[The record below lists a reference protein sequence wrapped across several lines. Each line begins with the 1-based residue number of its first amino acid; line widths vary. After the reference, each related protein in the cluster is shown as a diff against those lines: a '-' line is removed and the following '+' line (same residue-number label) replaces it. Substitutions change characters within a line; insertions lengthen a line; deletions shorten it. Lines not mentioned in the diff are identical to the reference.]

1 MSDMLS
7 QEEINALLGDSVA
20 TNEDGN
26 NTLKNILTDENR
38 DILGEVG
45 NISMG
50 TAATTLSALLN
61 HKVEISTPTV
71 SMVYPKELSDKYDK
85 PCVGL
90 KINYKEGLI
99 GSNLLILKQE
109 DVKIIANLMMG
120 GDGKIS
126 LEDEELTDLDLSAI
140 SEAMNQMV
148 GSSSTSLSSML
159 GYKIDID
166 TPQAFILKFDDDTFF
181 EEVSMENDSVVCNS
195 FRMEVQG
202 LIDRGYKIDID
213 TPQAFILK
221 FDDDTF
227 FEEVSMENDSVV
239 CNSFRMEV
247 QGLIDSE
254 IMQLLPIEF
263 ANSIIGKL
271 TSSEQDKKQVE
282 QTQQPSVEPVSM
294 PQQAAQPTPVVQP
307 TVQPVMQPVM
317 QQPMPS
323 QSNIMHN
330 NVNVQTAQFQ
340 SFDMNELAQQK
351 ENITIIRDVPL
362 EVTVEL
368 GRTRKPI
375 KEILEF
381 NPGTVIELDKLAGE
395 PIDILVNGK
404 FIARGEVVVIDENF
418 GVRVTDIINTE
429 ERI

>member
-7 QEEINALLGDSVA
+7 QEEINALLGDSVI
-20 TNEDGN
+20 NDEDN
-26 NTLKNILTDENR
+26 NTNIDEILTDEKK

-71 SMVYPKELSDKYDK
+71 SIVYPSELSGKYDK

-99 GSNLLILKQE
+99 GSNLLVLKQE

-120 GDGKIS
+120 GDGNVS
-126 LEDEELTDLDLSAI
+126 GDEELTELDLSAI

-181 EEVSMENDSVVCNS
+181 KDLTSKDEYLVCNS
-195 FRMEVQG
+195 FRM
-202 LIDRGYKIDID
+202 
-213 TPQAFILK
+213 
-221 FDDDTF
+221 
-227 FEEVSMENDSVV
+227 VV
-239 CNSFRMEV
+239 HE
-247 QGLIDSE
+247 LIDSE
-254 IMQLLPIEF
+254 IMQLLPVDFSE
-263 ANSIIGKL
+263 SIIEKL
-271 TSSEQDKKQVE
+271 TSSKEAKTDVE
-282 QTQQPSVEPVSM
+282 PTPQPVPEPSPAPQPSV
-294 PQQAAQPTPVVQP
+294 QQP
-307 TVQPVMQPVM
+307 TVSSHSQPII
-317 QQPMPS
+317 QQPTMS
-323 QSNIMHN
+323 QTSNIMHN

-418 GVRVTDIINTE
+418 GVRVTDIISSE

>member
-7 QEEINALLGDSVA
+7 QEEINALLGDSVVN
-20 TNEDGN
+20 NEDN
-26 NTLKNILTDENR
+26 NKNIESEILTDEKK
-38 DILGEVG
+38 DILGEIG

-50 TAATTLSALLN
+50 TSATTLSALLN

-71 SMVYPKELSDKYDK
+71 SMVYLSGLSGKYDK

-90 KINYKEGLI
+90 KINYKEGLV
-99 GSNLLILKQE
+99 GSNLLVLKQE

-120 GDGKIS
+120 GDGNIQT
-126 LEDEELTDLDLSAI
+126 DEELTELDLSAI

-148 GSSSTSLSSML
+148 GSASTSLSSML

-166 TPQAFILKFDDDTFF
+166 TPEAFILRFDDDTFF
-181 EEVSMENDSVVCNS
+181 KDLTSTDEYLVCNS
-195 FRMEVQG
+195 FRM
-202 LIDRGYKIDID
+202 
-213 TPQAFILK
+213 
-221 FDDDTF
+221 
-227 FEEVSMENDSVV
+227 VV
-239 CNSFRMEV
+239 D
-247 QGLIDSE
+247 GLIDSE
-254 IMQLLPIEF
+254 IMQLLPVTFSE
-263 ANSIIGKL
+263 SIIQKL
-271 TSSEQDKKQVE
+271 TSSRDNKTDVAPTSQSVSEPSPAPQSTVQ
-282 QTQQPSVEPVSM
+282 QSTIQQPTISQPVSQYVM
-294 PQQAAQPTPVVQP
+294 E
-307 TVQPVMQPVM
+307 QPVT
-317 QQPMPS
+317 S
-323 QSNIMHN
+323 QTSNVIHN

-418 GVRVTDIINTE
+418 GVRVTDIISSE

>member
-7 QEEINALLGDSVA
+7 QEEINALLGDSV
-20 TNEDGN
+20 TNDEDN
-26 NTLKNILTDENR
+26 NTNIDEILTDDKK

-50 TAATTLSALLN
+50 TSATTLSALLN

-71 SMVYPKELSDKYDK
+71 SMVYLSKLSGKYNK

-99 GSNLLILKQE
+99 GSNLLVLKQE

-120 GDGKIS
+120 GDGNIQG
-126 LEDEELTDLDLSAI
+126 DEELTELDLSAI

-166 TPQAFILKFDDDTFF
+166 TPEAFILKFDDDTFF
-181 EEVSMENDSVVCNS
+181 KDLASKDEYLVCNS
-195 FRMEVQG
+195 FRMV
-202 LIDRGYKIDID
+202 
-213 TPQAFILK
+213 
-221 FDDDTF
+221 
-227 FEEVSMENDSVV
+227 VND
-239 CNSFRMEV
+239 
-247 QGLIDSE
+247 LIDSE
-254 IMQLLPIEF
+254 IMQLLPVDF
-263 ANSIIGKL
+263 AESIIEKL
-271 TSSEQDKKQVE
+271 TSSKEIKTD
-282 QTQQPSVEPVSM
+282 VEPTPQPVSE
-294 PQQAAQPTPVVQP
+294 PSPAPQP
-307 TVQPVMQPVM
+307 TVQQPTVSTYSQPII
-317 QQPMPS
+317 QQPTMS
-323 QSNIMHN
+323 QTSNIMHN

-418 GVRVTDIINTE
+418 GVRVTDIISSE

>member
-7 QEEINALLGDSVA
+7 QEEINALLGGSVSNEEE
-20 TNEDGN
+20 TNNSGGTLADGV
-26 NTLKNILTDENR
+26 LTDKNR

-50 TAATTLSALLN
+50 TAATTLYALLN

-71 SMVYPKELSDKYDK
+71 SMVNPKEMLDKYDK

-99 GSNLLILKQE
+99 GTNLLMLKQE
-109 DVKIIANLMMG
+109 DVKIISNLMMG
-120 GDGKIS
+120 GDGKIA
-126 LEDEELTDLDLSAI
+126 LGEEGLTDLDLSAI

-166 TPQAFILKFDDDTFF
+166 TPQAFILEPGEEEFF
-181 EEVSMENDSVVCNS
+181 KEFATGDEHLVCNS
-195 FRMEVQG
+195 FRMQVH
-202 LIDRGYKIDID
+202 D
-213 TPQAFILK
+213 
-221 FDDDTF
+221 
-227 FEEVSMENDSVV
+227 
-239 CNSFRMEV
+239 
-247 QGLIDSE
+247 LIDSE
-254 IMQLLPIEF
+254 IMQLLPINF
-263 ANSIIGKL
+263 AENIISKL
-271 TSSEQDKKQVE
+271 TENEKTMAEQV
-282 QTQQPSVEPVSM
+282 PEPA
-294 PQQAAQPTPVVQP
+294 PEPTP
-307 TVQPVMQPVM
+307 QPVAPPPMASAPM
-317 QQPMPS
+317 QQPI
-323 QSNIMHN
+323 QSSNVLHN

-340 SFDMNELAQQK
+340 SFDMNEFVQQK

-429 ERI
+429 DRI

>member
-7 QEEINALLGDSVA
+7 QEEINALLGDSVD
-20 TNEDGN
+20 TNDDGDP
-26 NTLKNILTDENR
+26 KKSEILTPENI

-50 TAATTLSALLN
+50 TAATTLSSLLN
-61 HKVEISTPTV
+61 NKVEISTPTV
-71 SMVYPKELSDKYDK
+71 SMLYPKELSSKYDK

-99 GSNLLILKQE
+99 GSNLLVLKQE

-120 GDGKIS
+120 GDGNVS
-126 LEDEELTDLDLSAI
+126 LENEELTELDLSAI

-159 GYKIDID
+159 GHKIDID
-166 TPQAFILKFDDDTFF
+166 TPQAFILRFDEDTFF
-181 EEVSMENDSVVCNS
+181 EELTIQDEYLVCNS
-195 FRMEVQG
+195 FRMVVQG
-202 LIDRGYKIDID
+202 
-213 TPQAFILK
+213 F
-221 FDDDTF
+221 
-227 FEEVSMENDSVV
+227 
-239 CNSFRMEV
+239 
-247 QGLIDSE
+247 IDSE

-263 ANSIIGKL
+263 SENIIEKL
-271 TSSEQDKKQVE
+271 KGSEVEISPQSQPEVTQSAPAPQVTP
-282 QTQQPSVEPVSM
+282 QPQVTQSVPA
-294 PQQAAQPTPVVQP
+294 P
-307 TVQPVMQPVM
+307 
-317 QQPMPS
+317 QPMAMSQPMQS
-323 QSNIMHN
+323 QSSNVMHN

-375 KEILEF
+375 K
-381 NPGTVIELDKLAGE
+381 
-395 PIDILVNGK
+395 
-404 FIARGEVVVIDENF
+404 
-418 GVRVTDIINTE
+418 
-429 ERI
+429 

>member
-20 TNEDGN
+20 TNEENN
-26 NTLKNILTDENR
+26 NTNANEILTDENR

-71 SMVYPKELSDKYDK
+71 SMVYPKDLSSKYDK

-120 GDGKIS
+120 GDGNVS
-126 LEDEELTDLDLSAI
+126 LDEEGLTELDLSAI

-166 TPQAFILKFDDDTFF
+166 TPQAFILKLDDDTFF
-181 EEVSMENDSVVCNS
+181 EELTMTDEHLVCNS
-195 FRMEVQG
+195 FRMVVQ
-202 LIDRGYKIDID
+202 D
-213 TPQAFILK
+213 
-221 FDDDTF
+221 
-227 FEEVSMENDSVV
+227 
-239 CNSFRMEV
+239 
-247 QGLIDSE
+247 LIDSE
-254 IMQLLPIEF
+254 IMQLLPVEF
-263 ANSIIGKL
+263 AESIIQKL
-271 TSSEQDKKQVE
+271 TSSEEVE
-282 QTQQPSVEPVSM
+282 QPAAEPQPAP
-294 PQQAAQPTPVVQP
+294 QPTPQPQPQVAPQPVQQAQP
-307 TVQPVMQPVM
+307 MAQPVMT
-317 QQPMPS
+317 QPMQT
-323 QSNIMHN
+323 QSSNVMHN

-418 GVRVTDIINTE
+418 GVRVTDIISTE
-429 ERI
+429 DRI

>member
-7 QEEINALLGDSVA
+7 QEEINALLGDSI
-20 TNEDGN
+20 
-26 NTLKNILTDENR
+26 NTPEESSSSLTPEEK

-50 TAATTLSALLN
+50 TAATTLSSLLN
-61 HKVEISTPTV
+61 HKVDISTPTV
-71 SMVYPKELSDKYDK
+71 SLISSQELSEKYQR

-90 KINYKEGLI
+90 KINYKEGLV
-99 GSNLLILKQE
+99 GSNLLVLKQE

-120 GDGKIS
+120 GDGNVS
-126 LEDEELTDLDLSAI
+126 LDEEGLTELDLSAI

-148 GSSSTSLSSML
+148 GSSATSLSSML

-166 TPQAFILKFDDDTFF
+166 TPQAFILKFEEDGFF
-181 EEVSMENDSVVCNS
+181 GDISDEKLVCNS
-195 FRMEVQG
+195 FKM
-202 LIDRGYKIDID
+202 
-213 TPQAFILK
+213 
-221 FDDDTF
+221 
-227 FEEVSMENDSVV
+227 VV
-239 CNSFRMEV
+239 DGF
-247 QGLIDSE
+247 IDSE
-254 IMQLLPIEF
+254 IMQLLPMEF
-263 ANSIIGKL
+263 ADSIIKKL
-271 TSSEQDKKQVE
+271 TISSEPTEAEASTPPPPV
-282 QTQQPSVEPVSM
+282 QQPSSV
-294 PQQAAQPTPVVQP
+294 QTTPP
-307 TVQPVMQPVM
+307 PAPS
-317 QQPMPS
+317 PMPS
-323 QSNIMHN
+323 MNNMNMATTGMGMNNMMGQSNVMHN

-340 SFDMNELAQQK
+340 NSDMNDLVQQK
-351 ENITIIRDVPL
+351 EKITIIRDVPL

-418 GVRVTDIINTE
+418 GVRVTDIINSDQ
-429 ERI
+429 RI

>member
-7 QEEINALLGDSVA
+7 QEEINALLGDSVI
-20 TNEDGN
+20 NDEDN
-26 NTLKNILTDENR
+26 NTNIDEILTDEKK

-71 SMVYPKELSDKYDK
+71 SIVYPSELSGKYDK

-99 GSNLLILKQE
+99 GSNLLVLKQE

-120 GDGKIS
+120 GDGNVS
-126 LEDEELTDLDLSAI
+126 GDEELTELDLSAI

-181 EEVSMENDSVVCNS
+181 KDLTSKDEYLVCNS
-195 FRMEVQG
+195 FRM
-202 LIDRGYKIDID
+202 
-213 TPQAFILK
+213 
-221 FDDDTF
+221 
-227 FEEVSMENDSVV
+227 VV
-239 CNSFRMEV
+239 HE
-247 QGLIDSE
+247 LIDSE
-254 IMQLLPIEF
+254 IMQLLPVDFSE
-263 ANSIIGKL
+263 SIIEKL
-271 TSSEQDKKQVE
+271 TSSKEAKTEVE
-282 QTQQPSVEPVSM
+282 PTPQPVPEPSPAPQPSV
-294 PQQAAQPTPVVQP
+294 QQP
-307 TVQPVMQPVM
+307 TVSSHSQPII
-317 QQPMPS
+317 QQPTMS
-323 QSNIMHN
+323 QTSNIMHN

-418 GVRVTDIINTE
+418 GVRVTDIISSE

>member
-7 QEEINALLGDSVA
+7 QEEINALLGNSVSNEEE
-20 TNEDGN
+20 TNSSGGTLSDGV
-26 NTLKNILTDENR
+26 LTDENR

-50 TAATTLSALLN
+50 TAATTLYALLN

-71 SMVYPKELSDKYDK
+71 SMVNPKEMLDKYDK

-99 GSNLLILKQE
+99 GTNLLMLKQE
-109 DVKIIANLMMG
+109 DVKIISNLMMG
-120 GDGKIS
+120 GDGKVN
-126 LEDEELTDLDLSAI
+126 LDEEGLTDLDLSAI

-166 TPQAFILKFDDDTFF
+166 TPQAFILEPGEEEFF
-181 EEVSMENDSVVCNS
+181 KEFATGDEHLVCNS
-195 FRMEVQG
+195 FRMQVQ
-202 LIDRGYKIDID
+202 D
-213 TPQAFILK
+213 
-221 FDDDTF
+221 
-227 FEEVSMENDSVV
+227 
-239 CNSFRMEV
+239 
-247 QGLIDSE
+247 LIDSE
-254 IMQLLPIEF
+254 IMQLLPINF
-263 ANSIIGKL
+263 AESIISKL
-271 TSSEQDKKQVE
+271 TETEKAMAEQI
-282 QTQQPSVEPVSM
+282 PEPAPEPTPPPVAQA
-294 PQQAAQPTPVVQP
+294 PQQQVAPPPMTS
-307 TVQPVMQPVM
+307 M
-317 QQPMPS
+317 QQPI
-323 QSNIMHN
+323 QSNNVLHN

-340 SFDMNELAQQK
+340 SFDMNEFVQQK

-418 GVRVTDIINTE
+418 GVRVKDIISTE

>member
-7 QEEINALLGDSVA
+7 QEEINALLGDSVD
-20 TNEDGN
+20 TNDDGDP
-26 NTLKNILTDENR
+26 KKSEILTPENI

-50 TAATTLSALLN
+50 TAATTLSSLLN
-61 HKVEISTPTV
+61 NKVEISTPTV
-71 SMVYPKELSDKYDK
+71 SMLYPKELSSKYDK

-99 GSNLLILKQE
+99 GSNLLVLKQE

-120 GDGKIS
+120 GDGNVS
-126 LEDEELTDLDLSAI
+126 LENEELTELDLSAI

-159 GYKIDID
+159 GHKIDID
-166 TPQAFILKFDDDTFF
+166 TPQAFILRFDEDTFF
-181 EEVSMENDSVVCNS
+181 EELTIQDEYLVCNS
-195 FRMEVQG
+195 FRMVVQG
-202 LIDRGYKIDID
+202 
-213 TPQAFILK
+213 F
-221 FDDDTF
+221 
-227 FEEVSMENDSVV
+227 
-239 CNSFRMEV
+239 
-247 QGLIDSE
+247 IDSE

-263 ANSIIGKL
+263 SENIIEKL
-271 TSSEQDKKQVE
+271 KGSEVEISPQSQPEVTQSAPAPQVTP
-282 QTQQPSVEPVSM
+282 QPQVTQSVPA
-294 PQQAAQPTPVVQP
+294 P
-307 TVQPVMQPVM
+307 
-317 QQPMPS
+317 QPMAMSQPMQS
-323 QSNIMHN
+323 QSSNVMHN

-404 FIARGEVVVIDENF
+404 FIAKGEVVVIDENF

-429 ERI
+429 ERV

>member
-7 QEEINALLGDSVA
+7 QEEINALLGDSLA
-20 TNEDGN
+20 TDDKSSE
-26 NTLKNILTDENR
+26 TKQEKLTAEEK

-61 HKVEISTPTV
+61 HKVDISTPTV
-71 SMVYPKELSDKYDK
+71 SLVSPLQLSQSYDR

-120 GDGKIS
+120 GDGNVS
-126 LEDEELTDLDLSAI
+126 LDEEGLTDLDLSAM

-166 TPQAFILKFDDDTFF
+166 TPQAFILQFKDETFF
-181 EEVSMENDSVVCNS
+181 ADLTNPEEDLVCNS
-195 FRMEVQG
+195 FRM
-202 LIDRGYKIDID
+202 
-213 TPQAFILK
+213 
-221 FDDDTF
+221 
-227 FEEVSMENDSVV
+227 VV
-239 CNSFRMEV
+239 E
-247 QGLIDSE
+247 GLIDSE
-254 IMQLLPIEF
+254 IMQLLPMEF
-263 ANSIIGKL
+263 AESIIQKL
-271 TSSEQDKKQVE
+271 TSAQEPEPEPAPAPSP
-282 QTQQPSVEPVSM
+282 QPS
-294 PQQAAQPTPVVQP
+294 TPP
-307 TVQPVMQPVM
+307 
-317 QQPMPS
+317 PMPS
-323 QSNIMHN
+323 QPQPQAMDMGQMNAGMMNPAMMGQPMMNAGMMNPAMMGQPMMNPQGNVMHN

-340 SFDMNELAQQK
+340 NFDMSDLVQQK

-368 GRTRKPI
+368 GRTRKAI
-375 KEILEF
+375 REILEF

-418 GVRVTDIINTE
+418 GVRVTDIINSD

>member
-7 QEEINALLGDSVA
+7 QEEINALLGDSVD
-20 TNEDGN
+20 TNDDSNPKKSE
-26 NTLKNILTDENR
+26 ILTPENI

-50 TAATTLSALLN
+50 TAATTLSSLLN
-61 HKVEISTPTV
+61 NKVEISTPTV
-71 SMVYPKELSDKYDK
+71 SMLYPKELSSKYDK

-99 GSNLLILKQE
+99 GSNLLVLKQE

-120 GDGKIS
+120 GDGNVS
-126 LEDEELTDLDLSAI
+126 LENEELTELDLSAI

-159 GYKIDID
+159 GHKIDID
-166 TPQAFILKFDDDTFF
+166 TPQAFILKFDEDTFF
-181 EEVSMENDSVVCNS
+181 EELIQDEYLVCNS
-195 FRMEVQG
+195 FRMVVQG
-202 LIDRGYKIDID
+202 
-213 TPQAFILK
+213 F
-221 FDDDTF
+221 
-227 FEEVSMENDSVV
+227 
-239 CNSFRMEV
+239 
-247 QGLIDSE
+247 IDSE

-263 ANSIIGKL
+263 SENIIEKL
-271 TSSEQDKKQVE
+271 KGSEVEISPQSQPQENKQPEPQVAPPP
-282 QTQQPSVEPVSM
+282 QVTQSQSTPPPQPIP
-294 PQQAAQPTPVVQP
+294 QPTQ
-307 TVQPVMQPVM
+307 
-317 QQPMPS
+317 S
-323 QSNIMHN
+323 QSSNVMHN

-404 FIARGEVVVIDENF
+404 FIAKGEVVVIDENF

>member
-20 TNEDGN
+20 TNEENN
-26 NTLKNILTDENR
+26 NTNANEILTDENR

-71 SMVYPKELSDKYDK
+71 SMVYPKDLSSKYDK

-120 GDGKIS
+120 GDGNVS
-126 LEDEELTDLDLSAI
+126 LDEEGLTELDLSAI

-166 TPQAFILKFDDDTFF
+166 TPQAFILKLDDDTFF
-181 EEVSMENDSVVCNS
+181 EELTMTDEHLVCNS
-195 FRMEVQG
+195 FRMVVQ
-202 LIDRGYKIDID
+202 D
-213 TPQAFILK
+213 
-221 FDDDTF
+221 
-227 FEEVSMENDSVV
+227 
-239 CNSFRMEV
+239 
-247 QGLIDSE
+247 LIDSE
-254 IMQLLPIEF
+254 IMQLLPVEF
-263 ANSIIGKL
+263 AESIIQKL
-271 TSSEQDKKQVE
+271 TSSEEVE
-282 QTQQPSVEPVSM
+282 QPAAEPQPAP
-294 PQQAAQPTPVVQP
+294 QPTPQPQPHVAPQPVQQAQP
-307 TVQPVMQPVM
+307 MAQPVMT
-317 QQPMPS
+317 QPMQT
-323 QSNIMHN
+323 QSSNVMHN

-418 GVRVTDIINTE
+418 GVRVTDIISTE
-429 ERI
+429 DRI

>member
-7 QEEINALLGDSVA
+7 QEEINALLGDSVVN
-20 TNEDGN
+20 NEDN
-26 NTLKNILTDENR
+26 NKNIESEILTDEKK
-38 DILGEVG
+38 DILGEIG

-50 TAATTLSALLN
+50 TSATTLSALLN

-71 SMVYPKELSDKYDK
+71 SMVYLSGLSGKYDK

-90 KINYKEGLI
+90 KINYKEGLV
-99 GSNLLILKQE
+99 GSNLLVLKQE

-120 GDGKIS
+120 GDGNIQA
-126 LEDEELTDLDLSAI
+126 DEELTELDLSAI

-148 GSSSTSLSSML
+148 GSASTSLSSML

-166 TPQAFILKFDDDTFF
+166 TPEAFILRFDDDTFF
-181 EEVSMENDSVVCNS
+181 KDLTSTDEYLVCNS
-195 FRMEVQG
+195 FRM
-202 LIDRGYKIDID
+202 
-213 TPQAFILK
+213 
-221 FDDDTF
+221 
-227 FEEVSMENDSVV
+227 VV
-239 CNSFRMEV
+239 D
-247 QGLIDSE
+247 GLIDSE
-254 IMQLLPIEF
+254 IMQLLPVNFSE
-263 ANSIIGKL
+263 SIIQKL
-271 TSSEQDKKQVE
+271 TSSRDNKTDVAPTSQSVSEPSPAPQS
-282 QTQQPSVEPVSM
+282 TIQQPTISQPVSQYVM
-294 PQQAAQPTPVVQP
+294 E
-307 TVQPVMQPVM
+307 QPVT
-317 QQPMPS
+317 S
-323 QSNIMHN
+323 QTSNVIHN

-418 GVRVTDIINTE
+418 GVRVTDIISSE

>member
-7 QEEINALLGDSVA
+7 QEEINALLGDSVD
-20 TNEDGN
+20 TNDDSNSKKSE
-26 NTLKNILTDENR
+26 ILTPENI

-50 TAATTLSALLN
+50 TAATTLSSLLN
-61 HKVEISTPTV
+61 NKVEISTPTV
-71 SMVYPKELSDKYDK
+71 SMLYPKELSSKYDK

-90 KINYKEGLI
+90 KINYKEGLV
-99 GSNLLILKQE
+99 GSNLLVLKQE

-120 GDGKIS
+120 GDGNVS
-126 LEDEELTDLDLSAI
+126 LENEELTELDLSAM

-148 GSSSTSLSSML
+148 GSSSTSLSFML
-159 GYKIDID
+159 GHKIDID
-166 TPQAFILKFDDDTFF
+166 TPQAFILKFDEDTFF
-181 EEVSMENDSVVCNS
+181 EELTNQDEYLVCNS
-195 FRMEVQG
+195 FRMVVQG
-202 LIDRGYKIDID
+202 
-213 TPQAFILK
+213 F
-221 FDDDTF
+221 
-227 FEEVSMENDSVV
+227 
-239 CNSFRMEV
+239 
-247 QGLIDSE
+247 IDSE

-263 ANSIIGKL
+263 SENIIEKL
-271 TSSEQDKKQVE
+271 KGSEVE
-282 QTQQPSVEPVSM
+282 IPTQSQTQETKQPEPQVTPPPQVTQSQNTQPPQVS
-294 PQQAAQPTPVVQP
+294 
-307 TVQPVMQPVM
+307 M
-317 QQPMPS
+317 QQPMQS
-323 QSNIMHN
+323 QSSNVMHN

-404 FIARGEVVVIDENF
+404 FIAKGEVVVIDENF

>member
-7 QEEINALLGDSVA
+7 QEEINALLGDSVD
-20 TNEDGN
+20 TNDDGDP
-26 NTLKNILTDENR
+26 KKSEILTPENI

-50 TAATTLSALLN
+50 TAATTLSSLLN
-61 HKVEISTPTV
+61 NKVEISTPTV
-71 SMVYPKELSDKYDK
+71 SMLYPKELSSKYDK

-90 KINYKEGLI
+90 KIDYKEGLI
-99 GSNLLILKQE
+99 GSNLLVLKQE

-120 GDGKIS
+120 GDGNVS
-126 LEDEELTDLDLSAI
+126 LENEELTELDLSAI

-159 GYKIDID
+159 GHKIDID
-166 TPQAFILKFDDDTFF
+166 TPQAFILRFDEDTFF
-181 EEVSMENDSVVCNS
+181 EELTIQDEYLVCNS
-195 FRMEVQG
+195 FRMVVQG
-202 LIDRGYKIDID
+202 
-213 TPQAFILK
+213 F
-221 FDDDTF
+221 
-227 FEEVSMENDSVV
+227 
-239 CNSFRMEV
+239 
-247 QGLIDSE
+247 IDSE

-263 ANSIIGKL
+263 SENIIEKL
-271 TSSEQDKKQVE
+271 KGSEVEISPQSQPEVTQSAPAPQVTP
-282 QTQQPSVEPVSM
+282 QPQVTQSVPA
-294 PQQAAQPTPVVQP
+294 P
-307 TVQPVMQPVM
+307 
-317 QQPMPS
+317 QPMAMSQPMQS
-323 QSNIMHN
+323 QSSNVMHN

-404 FIARGEVVVIDENF
+404 FIAKGEVVVIDENF

>member
-20 TNEDGN
+20 TNEGN
-26 NTLKNILTDENR
+26 NSSLGEILTDANR

-71 SMVYPKELSDKYDK
+71 SMVNPKELSSKYDK

-90 KINYKEGLI
+90 KINYKVGLI

-120 GDGKIS
+120 GDGKVS
-126 LEDEELTDLDLSAI
+126 LDDEGLTDLDLSAI

-166 TPQAFILKFDDDTFF
+166 TPQAFILTFDDDTFF
-181 EEVSMENDSVVCNS
+181 EEISFLDESLVCNS
-195 FRMEVQG
+195 FRMVVQ
-202 LIDRGYKIDID
+202 D
-213 TPQAFILK
+213 
-221 FDDDTF
+221 
-227 FEEVSMENDSVV
+227 
-239 CNSFRMEV
+239 
-247 QGLIDSE
+247 LIDSE
-254 IMQLLPIEF
+254 IMQLLPIPF
-263 ANSIIGKL
+263 AESIIEKL
-271 TSSEQDKKQVE
+271 TVNEAQQLEQK
-282 QTQQPSVEPVSM
+282 EPVPQPAPAPVQQSVKQAPQPAPQPAPQMVM
-294 PQQAAQPTPVVQP
+294 PQTTQ
-307 TVQPVMQPVM
+307 
-317 QQPMPS
+317 S
-323 QSNIMHN
+323 SNIIHD
-330 NVNVQTAQFQ
+330 NVNVQPAQFQ

-381 NPGTVIELDKLAGE
+381 NPGTIIELDKLAGE

-404 FIARGEVVVIDENF
+404 FIAKGEVVVIDENF
-418 GVRVTDIINTE
+418 GVRVTDIISTE

>member
-7 QEEINALLGDSVA
+7 QEEINALLGDSA
-20 TNEDGN
+20 NE
-26 NTLKNILTDENR
+26 ILTDENR

-71 SMVYPKELSDKYDK
+71 SMVYPKDLSSKYDK

-120 GDGKIS
+120 GDGNVS
-126 LEDEELTDLDLSAI
+126 LDEEGLTELDLSAI

-166 TPQAFILKFDDDTFF
+166 TPQAFILKLDDDTFF
-181 EEVSMENDSVVCNS
+181 EELTMTDEHLVCNS
-195 FRMEVQG
+195 FRMVVQ
-202 LIDRGYKIDID
+202 D
-213 TPQAFILK
+213 
-221 FDDDTF
+221 
-227 FEEVSMENDSVV
+227 
-239 CNSFRMEV
+239 
-247 QGLIDSE
+247 LIDSE
-254 IMQLLPIEF
+254 IMQLLPVEF
-263 ANSIIGKL
+263 AESIIQKL
-271 TSSEQDKKQVE
+271 TSSEEVE
-282 QTQQPSVEPVSM
+282 QPAAEPQPAP
-294 PQQAAQPTPVVQP
+294 QPTPQPQPHVAPQPVQQAQP
-307 TVQPVMQPVM
+307 MAQPVMT
-317 QQPMPS
+317 QPMQT
-323 QSNIMHN
+323 QSSNVMHN

-418 GVRVTDIINTE
+418 GVRVTDIISTE
-429 ERI
+429 DRI

>member
-7 QEEINALLGDSVA
+7 QEEINALLGDSVVN
-20 TNEDGN
+20 NEDN
-26 NTLKNILTDENR
+26 NKNIESEILTDEKK
-38 DILGEVG
+38 DILGEIG

-50 TAATTLSALLN
+50 TSATTLSALLN

-71 SMVYPKELSDKYDK
+71 SMVYLSGLSGKYDK

-90 KINYKEGLI
+90 KINYKEGLV
-99 GSNLLILKQE
+99 GSNLLVLKQE

-120 GDGKIS
+120 GDGNIQA
-126 LEDEELTDLDLSAI
+126 DEELTELDLSAI

-148 GSSSTSLSSML
+148 GSASTSLSSML

-166 TPQAFILKFDDDTFF
+166 TPEAFILRFDDDTFF
-181 EEVSMENDSVVCNS
+181 KDLTSTDEYLVCNS
-195 FRMEVQG
+195 FRM
-202 LIDRGYKIDID
+202 
-213 TPQAFILK
+213 
-221 FDDDTF
+221 
-227 FEEVSMENDSVV
+227 VV
-239 CNSFRMEV
+239 D
-247 QGLIDSE
+247 GLIDSE
-254 IMQLLPIEF
+254 IMQLLPVNFSE
-263 ANSIIGKL
+263 SIIQKL
-271 TSSEQDKKQVE
+271 TSSRDNKTDVAPTSQSVSEPSPAPQSTIQ
-282 QTQQPSVEPVSM
+282 QSTIQQPTISQPVSQYVM
-294 PQQAAQPTPVVQP
+294 E
-307 TVQPVMQPVM
+307 QPVT
-317 QQPMPS
+317 S
-323 QSNIMHN
+323 QTSNVIHN

-418 GVRVTDIINTE
+418 GVRVTDIISSE

>member
-7 QEEINALLGDSVA
+7 QEEINALLGDSVI
-20 TNEDGN
+20 NDEDN
-26 NTLKNILTDENR
+26 NTNIDEILTDEKK

-71 SMVYPKELSDKYDK
+71 SIVYPSELSGKYDK

-99 GSNLLILKQE
+99 GSNLLVLKQE

-120 GDGKIS
+120 GDGNVS
-126 LEDEELTDLDLSAI
+126 GDEELTELDLSAI

-181 EEVSMENDSVVCNS
+181 KDLTSKDEYLVCNS
-195 FRMEVQG
+195 FRM
-202 LIDRGYKIDID
+202 
-213 TPQAFILK
+213 
-221 FDDDTF
+221 
-227 FEEVSMENDSVV
+227 VV
-239 CNSFRMEV
+239 HE
-247 QGLIDSE
+247 LIDSE
-254 IMQLLPIEF
+254 IMQLLPVDFSE
-263 ANSIIGKL
+263 SIIEKL
-271 TSSEQDKKQVE
+271 TSSKEAKTDVE
-282 QTQQPSVEPVSM
+282 PTPQPVPEPSPAPQPSV
-294 PQQAAQPTPVVQP
+294 QQPTMSTMSSHSQPIIQQP
-307 TVQPVMQPVM
+307 TM
-317 QQPMPS
+317 S
-323 QSNIMHN
+323 QTSNIMHN

-418 GVRVTDIINTE
+418 GVRVTDIISSE

>member
-7 QEEINALLGDSVA
+7 QEEINALLGDSA
-20 TNEDGN
+20 SSSDEDNNASASFKNE
-26 NTLKNILTDENR
+26 ILTNKNR

-71 SMVYPKELSDKYDK
+71 SMIYPKDLSSKYDK

-120 GDGKIS
+120 GDGNVT
-126 LEDEELTDLDLSAI
+126 LDEEGLTELDLSAI

-166 TPQAFILKFDDDTFF
+166 TPQAFILKLDDDTFF
-181 EEVSMENDSVVCNS
+181 EDLTSTDEHLVCNS
-195 FRMEVQG
+195 FRMVVQ
-202 LIDRGYKIDID
+202 D
-213 TPQAFILK
+213 
-221 FDDDTF
+221 
-227 FEEVSMENDSVV
+227 
-239 CNSFRMEV
+239 
-247 QGLIDSE
+247 LIDSE

-263 ANSIIGKL
+263 AESIIQKL
-271 TSSEQDKKQVE
+271 TATEEPEPTPTPAQPAPEPTPAPQPVA
-282 QTQQPSVEPVSM
+282 QPS
-294 PQQAAQPTPVVQP
+294 PQPMAQPSQPMVQP
-307 TVQPVMQPVM
+307 MA
-317 QQPMPS
+317 QPMQS
-323 QSNIMHN
+323 QTSNIMHN

-340 SFDMNELAQQK
+340 SFDMTELAQQK

-381 NPGTVIELDKLAGE
+381 NPGTIIELDKLAGE

-418 GVRVTDIINTE
+418 GVRVTDIISTE
-429 ERI
+429 DRI

>member
-20 TNEDGN
+20 TNEN
-26 NTLKNILTDENR
+26 NNSNLENELLTEQNK
-38 DILGEVG
+38 DILGEIG

-71 SMVYPKELSDKYDK
+71 SIVYPKELSTNYDK

-90 KINYKEGLI
+90 RINYKEGII
-99 GSNLLILKQE
+99 GSNLLVLKQE

-120 GDGKIS
+120 GDGNVNVN
-126 LEDEELTDLDLSAI
+126 EELTELDLSAI

-166 TPQAFILKFDDDTFF
+166 TPQAFILRFDDDTFF
-181 EEVSMENDSVVCNS
+181 QDFTMIDEHLVCNS
-195 FRMEVQG
+195 FRM
-202 LIDRGYKIDID
+202 
-213 TPQAFILK
+213 
-221 FDDDTF
+221 
-227 FEEVSMENDSVV
+227 VV
-239 CNSFRMEV
+239 HD
-247 QGLIDSE
+247 LIDSE

-263 ANSIIGKL
+263 AESIIDKL
-271 TSSEQDKKQVE
+271 TANEKEMANSSSQNK
-282 QTQQPSVEPVSM
+282 TQQPSVQ
-294 PQQAAQPTPVVQP
+294 PQ
-307 TVQPVMQPVM
+307 M
-317 QQPMPS
+317 QQPQQTVAQQPMMQPQQQPMMPPPNMQQQMYS
-323 QSNIMHN
+323 QSSNIMHN
-330 NVNVQTAQFQ
+330 NVNVQSAQFQ
-340 SFDMNELAQQK
+340 SFDMNDLVQQK

-375 KEILEF
+375 REILEF
-381 NPGTVIELDKLAGE
+381 NPGTIIELDKIAGE

-404 FIARGEVVVIDENF
+404 FIAKGEVVVIDENF
-418 GVRVTDIINTE
+418 GVRVTDIISTE
-429 ERI
+429 QRI

>member
-7 QEEINALLGDSVA
+7 QEEINALLGDSI
-20 TNEDGN
+20 
-26 NTLKNILTDENR
+26 NTPEESSSSLTPEEK

-50 TAATTLSALLN
+50 TAATTLSSLLN
-61 HKVEISTPTV
+61 HKVDISTPTV
-71 SMVYPKELSDKYDK
+71 SLISSQELSEKYQR

-90 KINYKEGLI
+90 KINYKEGLV
-99 GSNLLILKQE
+99 GSNLLVLKQE

-120 GDGKIS
+120 GDGNVS
-126 LEDEELTDLDLSAI
+126 LDEEGLTELDLSAI

-148 GSSSTSLSSML
+148 GSSATSLSSML

-166 TPQAFILKFDDDTFF
+166 TPQAFILKFEEDGFF
-181 EEVSMENDSVVCNS
+181 GDISDEKLVCNS
-195 FRMEVQG
+195 FKM
-202 LIDRGYKIDID
+202 
-213 TPQAFILK
+213 
-221 FDDDTF
+221 
-227 FEEVSMENDSVV
+227 VV
-239 CNSFRMEV
+239 DGF
-247 QGLIDSE
+247 IDSE
-254 IMQLLPIEF
+254 IMQLLPMEF
-263 ANSIIGKL
+263 ADSIIKKL
-271 TSSEQDKKQVE
+271 TISSEPTEAEASTPPPPV
-282 QTQQPSVEPVSM
+282 QQPSSV
-294 PQQAAQPTPVVQP
+294 QTTPP
-307 TVQPVMQPVM
+307 PAPS
-317 QQPMPS
+317 PMPS
-323 QSNIMHN
+323 MNNMNMATTGMGMNNMMGQSNVMHN

-340 SFDMNELAQQK
+340 NFDMNDLVQQK

-418 GVRVTDIINTE
+418 GVRVTDIINSDQ
-429 ERI
+429 RI

>member
-7 QEEINALLGDSVA
+7 QEEINALLGDSVD
-20 TNEDGN
+20 TNDDN
-26 NTLKNILTDENR
+26 NPKKSEILTPENI

-50 TAATTLSALLN
+50 TAATTLSSLLN
-61 HKVEISTPTV
+61 NKVEISTPTV
-71 SMVYPKELSDKYDK
+71 SMLYPKELSSKYDK

-90 KINYKEGLI
+90 KINYKEGLV
-99 GSNLLILKQE
+99 GSNLLVLKQE

-120 GDGKIS
+120 GDGNVS
-126 LEDEELTDLDLSAI
+126 LENEELTELDLSAI

-159 GYKIDID
+159 GHKIDID
-166 TPQAFILKFDDDTFF
+166 TPQAFILKFDEDTFF
-181 EEVSMENDSVVCNS
+181 EELTIQDEYLVCNS
-195 FRMEVQG
+195 FRMVVQG
-202 LIDRGYKIDID
+202 
-213 TPQAFILK
+213 F
-221 FDDDTF
+221 
-227 FEEVSMENDSVV
+227 
-239 CNSFRMEV
+239 
-247 QGLIDSE
+247 IDSE

-263 ANSIIGKL
+263 SENIIEKL
-271 TSSEQDKKQVE
+271 KGSEVEISPQSQPEVTQSAPAPQVTP
-282 QTQQPSVEPVSM
+282 QPQVTQSVPA
-294 PQQAAQPTPVVQP
+294 P
-307 TVQPVMQPVM
+307 
-317 QQPMPS
+317 QPMAMSQPMQS
-323 QSNIMHN
+323 QSSNVMHN

-404 FIARGEVVVIDENF
+404 FIAKGEVVVIDENF

>member
-7 QEEINALLGDSVA
+7 QEEINALLGGSVSNEEE
-20 TNEDGN
+20 TNSSGGTLADGV
-26 NTLKNILTDENR
+26 LTDKNR

-50 TAATTLSALLN
+50 TAATTLYALLN

-71 SMVYPKELSDKYDK
+71 SMVNPKELLDKYDK

-99 GSNLLILKQE
+99 GTNLLMLKQE
-109 DVKIIANLMMG
+109 DVKIISNLMMG
-120 GDGKIS
+120 GDGKIA
-126 LEDEELTDLDLSAI
+126 LGEEGLTDLDLSAI

-166 TPQAFILKFDDDTFF
+166 TPQAFVLEPGEEDFF
-181 EEVSMENDSVVCNS
+181 KEFATGDQHLVCNS
-195 FRMEVQG
+195 FRMQVQ
-202 LIDRGYKIDID
+202 D
-213 TPQAFILK
+213 
-221 FDDDTF
+221 
-227 FEEVSMENDSVV
+227 
-239 CNSFRMEV
+239 
-247 QGLIDSE
+247 LIDSE
-254 IMQLLPIEF
+254 IMQLLPINF
-263 ANSIIGKL
+263 AESIISKL
-271 TSSEQDKKQVE
+271 TESEKTTAQQSSA
-282 QTQQPSVEPVSM
+282 PAPEPTPPPVAQA
-294 PQQAAQPTPVVQP
+294 PQQQVAPTPP
-307 TVQPVMQPVM
+307 PMASAPM
-317 QQPMPS
+317 QQPI
-323 QSNIMHN
+323 QTNNVLHN

-340 SFDMNELAQQK
+340 SFDMNELVQQK

-429 ERI
+429 DRI

>member
-20 TNEDGN
+20 TNEN
-26 NTLKNILTDENR
+26 NNSNLENELLTEQNK
-38 DILGEVG
+38 DILGEIG

-71 SMVYPKELSDKYDK
+71 SIVYPKELSTNYDK

-90 KINYKEGLI
+90 RINYKEGII
-99 GSNLLILKQE
+99 GSNLLVLKQE

-120 GDGKIS
+120 GDGNVNVN
-126 LEDEELTDLDLSAI
+126 EELTELDLSAI

-159 GYKIDID
+159 GYKIDI
-166 TPQAFILKFDDDTFF
+166 
-181 EEVSMENDSVVCNS
+181 VCNS
-195 FRMEVQG
+195 FRM
-202 LIDRGYKIDID
+202 
-213 TPQAFILK
+213 
-221 FDDDTF
+221 
-227 FEEVSMENDSVV
+227 VV
-239 CNSFRMEV
+239 HD
-247 QGLIDSE
+247 LIDSE

-263 ANSIIGKL
+263 AESIIDKL
-271 TSSEQDKKQVE
+271 TANEKEMANSSSQNK
-282 QTQQPSVEPVSM
+282 TQQPSVQ
-294 PQQAAQPTPVVQP
+294 PQ
-307 TVQPVMQPVM
+307 M
-317 QQPMPS
+317 QQPQQTVAQQPMMQPQQQPMMPPPNMQQQMYS
-323 QSNIMHN
+323 QSSNIMHN
-330 NVNVQTAQFQ
+330 NVNVQSAQFQ
-340 SFDMNELAQQK
+340 SFDMNDLVQQK

-375 KEILEF
+375 REILEF
-381 NPGTVIELDKLAGE
+381 NPGTIIELDKIAGE

-404 FIARGEVVVIDENF
+404 FIAKGEVVVIDENF
-418 GVRVTDIINTE
+418 GVRVTDIISTE
-429 ERI
+429 QRI

>member
-7 QEEINALLGDSVA
+7 QEEINALLGDSVI
-20 TNEDGN
+20 NDEDN
-26 NTLKNILTDENR
+26 NTNIDEILTDEKK

-71 SMVYPKELSDKYDK
+71 SIVYPSELSGKYDK

-99 GSNLLILKQE
+99 GSNLLVLKQE

-120 GDGKIS
+120 GDGNVS
-126 LEDEELTDLDLSAI
+126 GDEELTELDLSAI

-181 EEVSMENDSVVCNS
+181 KDLTSKDEYLVCNS
-195 FRMEVQG
+195 FRM
-202 LIDRGYKIDID
+202 
-213 TPQAFILK
+213 
-221 FDDDTF
+221 
-227 FEEVSMENDSVV
+227 VV
-239 CNSFRMEV
+239 HE
-247 QGLIDSE
+247 LIDSE
-254 IMQLLPIEF
+254 IMQLLPVDFSE
-263 ANSIIGKL
+263 SIIEKL
-271 TSSEQDKKQVE
+271 TSSKEAKTDVE
-282 QTQQPSVEPVSM
+282 PTPQPVPEPSPAPQPSLQQPTMSTMSSHSQPII
-294 PQQAAQPTPVVQP
+294 QQPT
-307 TVQPVMQPVM
+307 M
-317 QQPMPS
+317 S
-323 QSNIMHN
+323 QTSNIMHN

-418 GVRVTDIINTE
+418 GVRVTDIISSE

>member
-7 QEEINALLGDSVA
+7 QEEINALLGDSI
-20 TNEDGN
+20 
-26 NTLKNILTDENR
+26 NTPEESSSSLTPEEK

-50 TAATTLSALLN
+50 TAATTLSSLLN
-61 HKVEISTPTV
+61 HKVDISTPTV
-71 SMVYPKELSDKYDK
+71 SLISSQELSEKYQR

-90 KINYKEGLI
+90 KINYKEGLV
-99 GSNLLILKQE
+99 GSNLLVLKQE

-120 GDGKIS
+120 GDGNVS
-126 LEDEELTDLDLSAI
+126 LDEEGLTELDLSAI

-148 GSSSTSLSSML
+148 GSSATSLSSML

-166 TPQAFILKFDDDTFF
+166 TPQAFILKFEEDGFF
-181 EEVSMENDSVVCNS
+181 GDISDEKLVCNS
-195 FRMEVQG
+195 FKM
-202 LIDRGYKIDID
+202 
-213 TPQAFILK
+213 
-221 FDDDTF
+221 
-227 FEEVSMENDSVV
+227 VV
-239 CNSFRMEV
+239 DGF
-247 QGLIDSE
+247 IDSE
-254 IMQLLPIEF
+254 IMQLLPMEF
-263 ANSIIGKL
+263 ADSIIKKL
-271 TSSEQDKKQVE
+271 TISSEPTEAEASTPPPPV
-282 QTQQPSVEPVSM
+282 QQPSPV
-294 PQQAAQPTPVVQP
+294 QTTPP
-307 TVQPVMQPVM
+307 PAPS
-317 QQPMPS
+317 PMPS
-323 QSNIMHN
+323 MNNMNMATTGMGMNNMMGQSNVMHN

-340 SFDMNELAQQK
+340 NFDMNDLVQQK

-418 GVRVTDIINTE
+418 GVRVTDIINSDQ
-429 ERI
+429 RI